1 MRERLNVSYTKI
13 ALNSMHVLEILIDL
27 KTCQTFS
34 KFIMAL
40 FYFIFLIVF
49 ALGFFF
55 VVIVDFLAEIQKG
68 KFMLTLVNRKNS

>member
-1 MRERLNVSYTKI
+1 MRERLNVSYIII

-34 KFIMAL
+34 KFKMAL

>member
-1 MRERLNVSYTKI
+1 
-13 ALNSMHVLEILIDL
+13 MHVLEILIDL